1 MSFGRALRL
10 RRLFRHPDGRLFVVP
25 LDHSVTDGPVT
36 RHGSLDE
43 LVGELASNGADAV
56 VLHKGSPRFV
66 RPQRFQDTSLIV
78 HVSASTAR
86 AADPDAKFLVGT
98 VDEAVLLGADAVSVH
113 LNLGSETEARQIAD
127 LARTAKA
134 CDHWNLP
141 LLAMVYPRG
150 PRLGDGRDPE
160 LVAHAVT
167 IAANLGADVV
177 KTVLPEPVSALGD
190 ITEGCPIPVLVAGG
204 ASAAAADDLFGRV
217 RAAIDGGAAGIAV
230 GRNVFQATDPGA
242 MTRKLADL
250 VHGRFESIDPTSGG
264 TNSWR

>member
-1 MSFGRALRL
+1 MTPNMSFGRALRL

-98 VDEAVLLGADAVSVH
+98 VDEAVLLGAD
-113 LNLGSETEARQIAD
+113 
-127 LARTAKA
+127 
-134 CDHWNLP
+134 
-141 LLAMVYPRG
+141 M
-150 PRLGDGRDPE
+150 
-160 LVAHAVT
+160 
-167 IAANLGADVV
+167 V

-190 ITEGCPIPVLVAGG
+190 ITRGCPIPVLVAGG